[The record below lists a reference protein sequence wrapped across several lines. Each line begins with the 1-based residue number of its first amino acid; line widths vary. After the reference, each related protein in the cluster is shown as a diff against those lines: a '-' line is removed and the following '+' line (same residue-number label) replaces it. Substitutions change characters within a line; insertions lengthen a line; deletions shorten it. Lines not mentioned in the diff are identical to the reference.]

1 MIFGRKALGIEIGRD
16 GARMVHVAG
25 QSHSPNLLAY
35 QEVSFPPD
43 TLRIALKEENVV
55 DAAQF
60 VTKVREAHLKLLA
73 GTSRISVS
81 LPDAAGH
88 VHLLDLETRFR
99 TKEEGINVIRWKLKK
114 NFPLDINEMH
124 LDYQVLREKEN
135 GDISVLVS
143 LISRRVVKQYEEL
156 LAEAGLQPN
165 RIDFTTFNLF
175 RYFSSRLENMGNAAF
190 IVHYSD
196 TLSIMMFTDGVLD
209 FFRSKEFLSG
219 PVEANRLYREISN
232 SFLFYRDSR
241 PGWSLNDVFFVSP
254 QDNVEIMRAV
264 IAEATAL
271 DPILLDASR
280 IVTRNEGPAPAAS
293 TLHDLAAAVGA
304 ATRNL

>member
-1 MIFGRKALGIEIGRD
+1 MIFGRKALGIEISRD

-73 GTSRISVS
+73 GTPRISVS

-156 LAEAGLQPN
+156 LEEAGLQPN
-165 RIDFTTFNLF
+165 CIDFTTFNLF

-190 IVHYSD
+190 IVNYSD
-196 TLSIMMFTDGVLD
+196 TLSIMMLTDGVLD
-209 FFRSKEFLSG
+209 FFRSKGFR
-219 PVEANRLYREISN
+219 PVEANRLYREISS

-241 PGWSLNDVFFVSP
+241 QGWSLNDVFFVSP

-280 IVTRNEGPAPAAS
+280 IVTRNEGPSPAAS
-293 TLHDLAAAVGA
+293 TLHNLAAAVGA